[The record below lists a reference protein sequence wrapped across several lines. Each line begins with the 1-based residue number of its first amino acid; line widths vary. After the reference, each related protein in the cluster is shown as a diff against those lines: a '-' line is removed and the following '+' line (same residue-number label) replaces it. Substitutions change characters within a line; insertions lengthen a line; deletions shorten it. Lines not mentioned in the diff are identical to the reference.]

1 MKKVVFLLIAVFIFT
16 SCLDDIKSKF
26 SPEKNVSFETV
37 KIENRY
43 RLKIPK
49 YMKETTE
56 LNDDAS
62 LQYMNTFKEAYVIVI
77 DEPKDSF
84 VTLFKDIDEY
94 IDSISV
100 LENYKKVQTESF
112 ESFVTGFKVY
122 NEEKQK
128 INGLNAITLNVDGA
142 VEDFD
147 VTYTYGFFEGKETL
161 YMMLCWTEQSSK
173 NKYKPTYKT
182 MLESFSEVR

>member
-1 MKKVVFLLIAVFIFT
+1 M
-16 SCLDDIKSKF
+16 
-26 SPEKNVSFETV
+26 
-37 KIENRY
+37 R
-43 RLKIPK
+43 
-49 YMKETTE
+49 ETTE
-56 LNDDAS
+56 LNDEAS
-62 LQYMNTFKEAYVIVI
+62 LQYMNAFKEAYVIVI

-84 VTLFKDIDEY
+84 VTVFKDIDEY

-100 LENYKKVQTESF
+100 LENYKKEQIESF

-128 INGLNAITLNVDGA
+128 INGLNAITLNVDGV